1 MSDLNESTCNPK
13 TWHSHLSVLIASQ
26 STVHTLANGHPTR
39 RPCVYAGTKVRI
51 LQVWET
57 FFLVSPFLSVLV
69 PCERVIP
76 LRVRDGGCGPRYA
89 YTRAD
94 GPRTV

>member
-1 MSDLNESTCNPK
+1 MSDFNVSSCNRK
-13 TWHSHLSVLIASQ
+13 IRNSHLSVLLASQ
-26 STVHTLANGHPTR
+26 STVHTLVHGHPTR
-39 RPCVYAGTKVRI
+39 RLSVYAGTKVRI

-69 PCERVIP
+69 PYERVIP